1 MGSERK
7 SGVRKDPEVVDS
19 STQKDEVS
27 FTEMERRFGE
37 NTRSSVLDVINLG
50 SLSNIHM
57 EKSRNPLAVQV
68 RCSREVSSVELE
80 M

>member
-1 MGSERK
+1 MGSKRK
-7 SGVRKDPEVVDS
+7 SGVRKDPEVVDL
-19 STQKDEVS
+19 STQKVS

-57 EKSRNPLAVQV
+57 EKSRNPLDVQV

>member
-7 SGVRKDPEVVDS
+7 SGVRKDPEVVDL
-19 STQKDEVS
+19 STQKDEIS
-27 FTEMERRFGE
+27 FTEVERRFGK

-50 SLSNIHM
+50 SLSNIHV
-57 EKSRNPLAVQV
+57 EKSRKPLDVLV
-68 RCSREVSSVELE
+68 RCSRERSRVELE

>member
-7 SGVRKDPEVVDS
+7 SGVRKDPKLVDL

-27 FTEMERRFGE
+27 FTVMERRFGE

-50 SLSNIHM
+50 SLSNIHV
-57 EKSRNPLAVQV
+57 EKSRNPLDVQV
-68 RCSREVSSVELE
+68 HCSREVSSVELE